1 MGRITTVGIDV
12 GGERKGFH
20 AVALTGGTTTDQLV
34 TANVAALR
42 DWCLNTHNALVIAID
57 APCRW
62 SHDGRMRAC
71 ERELMRQGMHCFA
84 SPSRERAVQHP
95 SNYYGWMLRGEA
107 LYQALEPSHPLCTT
121 HPIPG
126 ERCCLET
133 FPHAITWHLRGGN
146 AQARRKRAQRRDLL
160 KQAGIDLTPLTSI
173 DLVDAALCALTAH
186 MTASGAPCTIY
197 GEATEGVIVV
207 PAAVPA
213 LSPHRSPKP
222 IANVASAAQALEGAP
237 GMPTASGSLASRR
250 ARWAEA
256 SAAGPAKGLMDP
268 PSNSRFDH
276 EEWQW

>member
-1 MGRITTVGIDV
+1 MALITTVGIDV

-34 TANVAALR
+34 TADVEALR

-107 LYQALEPSHPLCTT
+107 LYQALETSHPLCTA

-146 AQARRKRAQRRDLL
+146 AQARQKRTQRRDLL
-160 KQAGIDLTPLTSI
+160 KQAGIDLTPLNSI

-186 MTASGAPCTIY
+186 IAASGAPCTMY
-197 GEATEGVIVV
+197 GEETEGVIVV
-207 PAAVPA
+207 PAAVSA
-213 LSPHRSPKP
+213 LSADRSPKP
-222 IANVASAAQALEGAP
+222 IVNVAWAAQALQGEAD
-237 GMPTASGSLASRR
+237 MPATSGSPASPRTG
-250 ARWAEA
+250 WAEA
-256 SAAGPAKGLMDP
+256 AAAGPGKGLMDA

>member
-1 MGRITTVGIDV
+1 MALITTVGIDV
-12 GGERKGFH
+12 GAERKGFR
-20 AVALTGGTTTDQLV
+20 AVAPTGGTTTDQLV

-71 ERELMRQGMHCFA
+71 ERELMRQGMNCFA

-126 ERCCLET
+126 ERFCLET

-146 AQARRKRAQRRDLL
+146 AQARQKRTQRRDLL
-160 KQAGIDLTPLTSI
+160 KQAGIDLTHLTSI

-186 MTASGAPCTIY
+186 IAASGGPLHLY
-197 GEATEGVIVV
+197 GEETEGVIVV
-207 PAAVPA
+207 PAAVSA
-213 LSPHRSPKP
+213 LSADRSPKP
-222 IANVASAAQALEGAP
+222 IASVGSVAQPLQGGP
-237 GMPTASGSLASRR
+237 GMPTAFGSLASPR
-250 ARWAEA
+250 AGWAKAAEA
-256 SAAGPAKGLMDP
+256 APAEGLMDG
-268 PSNSRFDH
+268 PSNTRFDH
-276 EEWQW
+276 KEWQW

>member
-1 MGRITTVGIDV
+1 MALITTVGIDV

-34 TANVAALR
+34 TADVEALR

-107 LYQALEPSHPLCTT
+107 LYQALETSHPLCTA

-146 AQARRKRAQRRDLL
+146 AQARQKHTQRRDLL
-160 KQAGIDLTPLTSI
+160 QQAGINLTPLTSI

-186 MTASGAPCTIY
+186 LAASGAPCTIY
-197 GEATEGVIVV
+197 GEETEGVIVV

-256 SAAGPAKGLMDP
+256 AAAGPAKGLMDP

>member
-34 TANVAALR
+34 TADVEALR

-107 LYQALEPSHPLCTT
+107 LYQALETSHPLCTA

-126 ERCCLET
+126 ERCCMET

-146 AQARRKRAQRRDLL
+146 AQARQKHTQRRDLL
-160 KQAGIDLTPLTSI
+160 QQAGIDLTPLNSI

-186 MTASGAPCTIY
+186 LAASGAPCTIY
-197 GEATEGVIVV
+197 GEETEGVIVV

-237 GMPTASGSLASRR
+237 GMPTASGSLASRG

-256 SAAGPAKGLMDP
+256 AAAGPAKGLMDP